1 MTHKQDKNGNI
12 DGYIK
17 KEHHDKM
24 MKNSDIKINKLQGD
38 LENLKFSSEKVD
50 TNFNIFK
57 VEYKKKCEDYNRLV
71 LKLEGKGIKRDI
83 FYELEDKKKQLKC
96 YIEKYGEINT

>member
-12 DGYIK
+12 DGYVK

-38 LENLKFSSEKVD
+38 LENLKFSLRNEAIKKAELPRSGFSRCR
-50 TNFNIFK
+50 FN
-57 VEYKKKCEDYNRLV
+57 
-71 LKLEGKGIKRDI
+71 
-83 FYELEDKKKQLKC
+83 
-96 YIEKYGEINT
+96 